1 MCWWTSYWGIDPADA
16 TRGEELRAQQLL
28 GKTAIANAKLAY
40 QSFKRI
46 FSGERWRALEER
58 GARLQRPLWASTS
71 SKDPLYDDVRYVEP
85 LIGPHRQYDAR
96 RDH

>member
-1 MCWWTSYWGIDPADA
+1 MLVDQLLGHRIRPDA
-16 TRGEELRAQQLL
+16 TRGGATCPATL

-85 LIGPHRQYDAR
+85 LIGPHRQYDA
-96 RDH
+96 